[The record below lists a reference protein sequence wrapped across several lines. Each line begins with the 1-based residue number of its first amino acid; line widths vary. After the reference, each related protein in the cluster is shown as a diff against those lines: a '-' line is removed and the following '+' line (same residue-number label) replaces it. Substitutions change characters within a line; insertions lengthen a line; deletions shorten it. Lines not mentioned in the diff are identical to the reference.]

1 MSRRS
6 GARGR
11 VADSELTVSN
21 STVQSRY
28 AQMVDRDRHLA
39 IRTSAEEA
47 SMLKALAEAEGISQS
62 DYVRLFIR
70 RAYAEKFGAKKPK
83 RV

>member
-1 MSRRS
+1 
-6 GARGR
+6 
-11 VADSELTVSN
+11 
-21 STVQSRY
+21 
-28 AQMVDRDRHLA
+28 MVDRDRHLA

-47 SMLKALAEAEGISQS
+47 AMLKALAEAEGISQS

-70 RAYAEKFGAKKPK
+70 RSYAEKFGAKKPK